1 MEQVKNKF
9 FVCWEQFKKI
19 GGAYQHDGFDNW
31 RLVSYFYERIVSPNE
46 AIIMSKS
53 SNEVLQFLDYKADM
67 LRSWE
72 HLVTRSYFERQ
83 ALMVSSNC
91 LMG

>member
-31 RLVSYFYERIVSPNE
+31 RLVSYFYER
-46 AIIMSKS
+46 MSLQMKQLLKD
-53 SNEVLQFLDYKADM
+53 EVW
-67 LRSWE
+67 R
-72 HLVTRSYFERQ
+72 
-83 ALMVSSNC
+83 
-91 LMG
+91 